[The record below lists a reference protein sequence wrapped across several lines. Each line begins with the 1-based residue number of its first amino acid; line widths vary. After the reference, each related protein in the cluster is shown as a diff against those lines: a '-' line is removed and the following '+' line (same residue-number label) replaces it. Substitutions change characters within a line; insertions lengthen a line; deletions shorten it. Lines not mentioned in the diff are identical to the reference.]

1 MMAVQAVAPLPGM
14 DAIFAALAD
23 PTRRAILERLIRE
36 GERIVGE
43 LAQPFR
49 ISLPA
54 ISRHLRVL
62 ENAGLVRRRTERQW
76 RYYAADPAALRAV
89 AGWVEAHRAF
99 WSTSFDRL
107 DQMLADRP
115 E

>member
-1 MMAVQAVAPLPGM
+1 M
-14 DAIFAALAD
+14 DAIFAALGD
-23 PTRRAILERLIRE
+23 PTRRAILERLMRE

-43 LAQPFR
+43 IAEPFR

-62 ENAGLVRRRTERQW
+62 ERAGLVRRRTDRQW

-89 AGWVEAHRAF
+89 ADWVEAHRAF
-99 WSTSFDRL
+99 WNTSMDRL
-107 DQMLADRP
+107 DALLTEMPR
-115 E
+115 